1 MRRSARG
8 RGRGRDPLGV
18 ERGRHC
24 SHCLEDRHRI
34 QGAEQGHIQHVESK
48 GPDAG
53 MDVESDKG
61 RDLAVIG
68 YQGPAWLRFCVHIT
82 RPKTKGLL
90 SLRSLH
96 PEGPRVRSAYT
107 EE

>member
-1 MRRSARG
+1 MRCLPTG
-8 RGRGRDPLGV
+8 RGRGRDPLEV

-24 SHCLEDRHRI
+24 SRCLEDRHRI

-61 RDLAVIG
+61 RDLVVTG
-68 YQGPAWLRFCVHIT
+68 YQGPDSCVAAVLRAHHPAEDEGSAVIAFIAPRGSACA
-82 RPKTKGLL
+82 
-90 SLRSLH
+90 LR
-96 PEGPRVRSAYT
+96 
-107 EE
+107 

>member
-1 MRRSARG
+1 MEVAILSESSVAVTVPAAG
-8 RGRGRDPLGV
+8 KIDTGY
-18 ERGRHC
+18 
-24 SHCLEDRHRI
+24 I
-34 QGAEQGHIQHVESK
+34 QGAEQGHIQHVEPK

-61 RDLAVIG
+61 RELGTRVLT
-68 YQGPAWLRFCVHIT
+68 PAWLRFCVHIT
-82 RPKTKGLL
+82 RPKTKGLR

>member
-1 MRRSARG
+1 MLFRSSR
-8 RGRGRDPLGV
+8 
-18 ERGRHC
+18 C
-24 SHCLEDRHRI
+24 WEDRHRI
-34 QGAEQGHIQHVESK
+34 QGAGQGHIQHVESK

-53 MDVESDKG
+53 MAVESDKG
-61 RDLAVIG
+61 RDVVVIG
-68 YQGPAWLRFCVHIT
+68 YQGPDSCVAAVLRAHH
-82 RPKTKGLL
+82 PAEDKGLR